1 MRILYVISLT
11 YMLALGCGLTAAAQG
26 KYVFD
31 TDVKPL
37 TATKWGQDAPYNI
50 MCPKEKEDTL
60 RKHAL
65 AGCGPIVMAQA
76 MCKYGYPAK
85 NLITGQQYEWKLMFN
100 MPDDST
106 TADEKRAVA
115 RLIKDCG
122 TAASTVY
129 GKSAS
134 ATKINNIATALKEY
148 FGYSK
153 YMSIADRAY
162 YKGTAGSKAWKD
174 KIKEE
179 LKDGRPVII
188 RAERNA
194 HDAHVFIIDGCRDSL
209 VHVNWGWNGR
219 RNGYYDP
226 DSLDGYM
233 LNQRMITNMAPS
245 GYRPAERRIVL
256 DKAGD
261 LARHITE
268 KDWLYTRHIRIAG
281 TIDKSDFTLLR
292 QLAGGGRGKERNGNL
307 CTVNLDEAVTL
318 ALPDSA
324 FYGCDNLTYVSLP
337 ITLPA
342 ISRYCFAK
350 CGKLNEVTI
359 HRMVNS
365 IGQNAFSGCFGL
377 IRIELPNS
385 LRHIGANAFNSCTT
399 LKKVVIP
406 RHTRTIGSGAFA
418 HCTKLDKLYVPKA
431 LNIPDKTIITGTKVK
446 RINRI

>member
-11 YMLALGCGLTAAAQG
+11 YIFALGYGLSVAAQG
-26 KYVFD
+26 KYVF
-31 TDVKPL
+31 TTEVRPFV
-37 TATKWGQDAPYNI
+37 TTKWGQDEPYNM
-50 MCPKEKEDTL
+50 MCPKEKRDTVL
-60 RKHAL
+60 KHAL

-76 MCKYGYPAK
+76 MCKYGYPPK
-85 NLITGQQYEWKLMFN
+85 NLKTGVEYKWQLMFD

-106 TADEKRAVA
+106 TTDEKKAVA

-134 ATKINNIATALKEY
+134 ATKINNVVTALKEY
-148 FGYSK
+148 FGYSQ
-153 YMSIADRAY
+153 YMSIADRLY
-162 YKGTAGSKAWKD
+162 YKGDGGNKAWKD
-174 KIKEE
+174 KIQEE
-179 LKDGRPVII
+179 LKGGRPIII

-194 HDAHVFIIDGCRDSL
+194 HDAHVFIIDGCRDSV
-209 VHVNWGWNGR
+209 VHVNWGWSGKR
-219 RNGYYDP
+219 DGYYDP

-233 LNQRMITNMAPS
+233 HNQRMIVGTAPS
-245 GYRPAERRIVL
+245 GYRPAVKRIVL

-261 LARHITE
+261 LARHITD
-268 KDWLYTRHIRIAG
+268 KDWLYTRHIKIAG
-281 TIDKSDFTLLR
+281 TVNKNDFELLR
-292 QLAGGGRGKERNGNL
+292 QLAGGGRDGERKGNL
-307 CTVNLDEAVTL
+307 CTIDLNEAVTL

-350 CGKLNEVTI
+350 CGKLNGVMI
-359 HRMVNS
+359 HNMVNS

-377 IRIELPNS
+377 IKIELPKS

-399 LKKVVIP
+399 IKTIVVP
-406 RHTRTIGSGAFA
+406 AHTKTIGSGAFA
-418 HCTKLDKLYVPKA
+418 HCVKLSRLYMPKA
-431 LNIPDKTIITGTKVK
+431 LKKTDKTIIVGTKVK